1 MMIPLPAKPIYTKPS
16 VKEASQH
23 KKYLKSVSEYDSAKS
38 LRQFLIRIIYTA
50 IASVIFF
57 LAFGPDEARLNNK
70 LILRK
75 NSAQIQEYIIVLK
88 HLNSEIIS

>member
-1 MMIPLPAKPIYTKPS
+1 
-16 VKEASQH
+16 
-23 KKYLKSVSEYDSAKS
+23 
-38 LRQFLIRIIYTA
+38 
-50 IASVIFF
+50 VIFF

>member
-1 MMIPLPAKPIYTKPS
+1 MIPLPAKPIYTKPS
-16 VKEASQH
+16 VKEVSQN
-23 KKYLKSVSEYDSAKS
+23 KKYLKSVSEYEPTKS
-38 LRQFLIRIIYTA
+38 LREFLIRIIYTT
-50 IASVIFF
+50 IASVMFF
-57 LAFGPDEARLNNK
+57 LAFGPDEAGLNNH